1 MHDPQVLSI
10 VVDARGAP
18 PVVRLRG
25 ELDLAGAEVTEDSL
39 VQAADPT
46 IVVDLTR
53 LSFMDF
59 QGISALLSAKR
70 RIEAGGGRLVLR
82 NVPPPIERTIEMAGD
97 DRALLAGGLPRG
109 SGPQVPPRRGPRP
122 LDAAVKRSPASR
134 WLPPGVLRSIESSAW
149 FRAADKP
156 YLVVD
161 AALRINAV
169 NAAYEAA
176 TGRPSESLIGEW
188 MFEAFPDNPADPHGG
203 AVNLSASFEHV
214 LRHGLRH
221 WMGVQRYDVP
231 GSAEGEFVYKEWVPV
246 NSPLVHD
253 GRVVGAIHH
262 VEDVTDV
269 VVDAGRARVE
279 MALSARALATRF
291 PTLGYNQILGVLTE
305 SHRDVAQTLGG
316 LDGERAAELAVRRLE
331 KLSEDSPRRGAW

>member
-25 ELDLAGAEVTEDSL
+25 ELDLAGADVAEDSL
-39 VQAADPT
+39 VQAADPMV
-46 IVVDLTR
+46 VVDLKR
-53 LSFMDF
+53 LTFIDG
-59 QGISALLSAKR
+59 QGIAALLSAKR
-70 RIEAGGGRLVLR
+70 RIEATGGRLVLR
-82 NVPPPIERTIEMAGD
+82 NVPSTVERTIEMAGD
-97 DRALLAGGLPRG
+97 QPALLPDGFLRGAGPEAPPPPGKRSADGAAERSRGSRRLPRG
-109 SGPQVPPRRGPRP
+109 VIRG
-122 LDAAVKRSPASR
+122 
-134 WLPPGVLRSIESSAW
+134 IESSAW

-161 AALRINAV
+161 AELRISAV
-169 NAAYEAA
+169 NAAYEEV
-176 TGRPSESLIGEW
+176 TGQPRDSLIGAW

-203 AVNLSASFEHV
+203 AANLSTSFEHV
-214 LRHGLRH
+214 LRRGLRH

-246 NSPLVHD
+246 NSPLVRG

-269 VVDAGRARVE
+269 VDGAGRDRVE
-279 MALSARALATRF
+279 MTLSARALAVRF
-291 PTLGYNQILGVLTE
+291 PTLGYNQVLGVLTE
-305 SHRDVAQTLGG
+305 SHRDVAQTLGK
-316 LDGERAAELAVRRLE
+316 LDGGQAVALAVQRLE
-331 KLSEDSPRRGAW
+331 ELSGESPRKNAW